1 MGRLFLSLSFL
12 IDTVFLV
19 VVTTITLEYGVMQV
33 GGGGGEERER
43 ERTTF
48 SLIFR

>member
-33 GGGGGEERER
+33 GGGGGGRERER
-43 ERTTF
+43 EDNLF
-48 SLIFR
+48 LNF